1 MKNKKVIVYPG
12 SFDPFTLGHK
22 DLVDRAL
29 KMFDHVIIAVLK
41 NPQKDLL
48 LDPEERIKVIKSYFQ
63 DSEAVTI
70 DTFEGLLVDYLKEKE
85 VNLIMRGMRMLSDFE
100 YEFQM

>member
-48 LDPEERIKVIKSYFQ
+48 LDPEERTKVIKSYFHDNQ
-63 DSEAVTI
+63 AVSMFHMNKKACVEI
-70 DTFEGLLVDYLKEKE
+70 NRGI
-85 VNLIMRGMRMLSDFE
+85 LILTDMA
-100 YEFQM
+100 